1 MEPLLIIPLILGFFL
16 TFFFIPSW
24 IKRAKENGFSG
35 RDIHKVSKT
44 EVAEV
49 GGISTLMG
57 FVLGTL
63 VYISIKTFH
72 YKSTENLI
80 EIFSLLNVILI
91 VSFVGMI
98 DDILGWKIGLNKK
111 IRIFFLFFASIPLI
125 VINAGEST
133 MMGINFGIF
142 FPVLLIPLGVIGA
155 SATFNFLAGYNGLE
169 ASQGI
174 IFLSSL
180 SLVTWLTGNSWLSLI
195 SLIMVFCL
203 IAFYIFNKYPSEI
216 FPGDTLTYSVGALIA
231 CIAILG
237 NVEKIAIFFYI
248 PYIIETILKSRGKL
262 KKESFAKLNEDGSL
276 EMPYNKIYGLEHAA
290 IYILKKIKPSKKVYE
305 KEVVYLINAF
315 QILIVVLGII
325 IFRNDLFK

>member
-1 MEPLLIIPLILGFFL
+1 MIIPLLLGFFL
-16 TFFFIPSW
+16 TFFFIPVW
-24 IKRAKENGFSG
+24 IKRAKENGFFG
-35 RDIHKVSKT
+35 KDIHKISKT

-49 GGISTLMG
+49 GGISTLIG
-57 FVLGTL
+57 FILGTL

-72 YKSTENLI
+72 YKSTDNLI

-91 VSFVGMI
+91 VSFVGMV

-111 IRIFFLFFASIPLI
+111 IRIFFLAFASIPLI

-133 MMGINFGIF
+133 MMGIHFGIF
-142 FPVLLIPLGVIGA
+142 YPVLLIPLGVIGA

-180 SLVTWLTGNSWLSLI
+180 SLVTWLTGNSWLSMI

-237 NVEKIAIFFYI
+237 NIEKIAIFFYI
-248 PYIIETILKSRGKL
+248 PYIIETVLKSRGKL
-262 KKESFAKLNEDGSL
+262 KKESFAKLNDDGSL
-276 EMPYNKIYGLEHAA
+276 EMPYEKIYGLEHAA
-290 IYILKKIKPSKKVYE
+290 IYVLKKIKPSKKVYE
-305 KEVVYLINAF
+305 KDIVYLINAF
-315 QILIVVLGII
+315 QIFII
-325 IFRNDLFK
+325 IIGFILFRNDLFK